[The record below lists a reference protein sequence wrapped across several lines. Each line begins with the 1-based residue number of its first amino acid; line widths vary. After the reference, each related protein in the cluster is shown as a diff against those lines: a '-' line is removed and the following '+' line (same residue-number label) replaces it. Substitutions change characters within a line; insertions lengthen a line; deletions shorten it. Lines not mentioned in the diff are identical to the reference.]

1 MIILEGTDAVGKTS
15 TIHELKKENIICLDR
30 SKDMISKYML
40 FDYSLEY
47 RASKYYQYLKENDC
61 IIIFL
66 VNNDKDELERRVR
79 TRNEIG
85 KYDLEAYQY
94 NQLYLETYEYMK
106 NRNMNIKGMIF
117 NHYIADNIMHED
129 NIRMCEYMTGLPT
142 LAKVSMGDVDLN
154 IDIAELIS
162 LYR

>member
-15 TIHELKKENIICLDR
+15 TIYELKKENIICLDR

-66 VNNDKDELERRVR
+66 VNNDKDELEKRLIMRD
-79 TRNEIG
+79 EIG
-85 KYDLEAYQY
+85 EYDLEAYRY

-106 NRNMNIKGMIF
+106 KHDML
-117 NHYIADNIMHED
+117 ED
-129 NIRMCEYMTGLPT
+129 KLFLIDVTHLT
-142 LAKVSMGDVDLN
+142 LEEQVKKVKEFILCQV
-154 IDIAELIS
+154 
-162 LYR
+162 

>member
-30 SKDMISKYML
+30 SKDVISKYML

-66 VNNDKDELERRVR
+66 VNNTNWVAAVKLLEVY
-79 TRNEIG
+79 IS
-85 KYDLEAYQY
+85 DLC
-94 NQLYLETYEYMK
+94 LYICL
-106 NRNMNIKGMIF
+106 
-117 NHYIADNIMHED
+117 
-129 NIRMCEYMTGLPT
+129 
-142 LAKVSMGDVDLN
+142 
-154 IDIAELIS
+154 
-162 LYR
+162 

>member
-15 TIHELKKENIICLDR
+15 TINELKKENIICVDR

-47 RASKYYQYLKENDC
+47 RANKYYQYLKENDC
-61 IIIFL
+61 KVIFL
-66 VNNDKDELERRVR
+66 VNNDRDELERRVKM
-79 TRNEIG
+79 RNQIG

-106 NRNMNIKGMIF
+106 EHNMLENKLFLIDVT
-117 NHYIADNIMHED
+117 H
-129 NIRMCEYMTGLPT
+129 LT
-142 LAKVSMGDVDLN
+142 LEKQVEKVKEFILCQV
-154 IDIAELIS
+154 
-162 LYR
+162 

>member
-94 NQLYLETYEYMK
+94 NQLYIETYEYMK
-106 NRNMNIKGMIF
+106 KHDMLENKLFLIDVTN
-117 NHYIADNIMHED
+117 
-129 NIRMCEYMTGLPT
+129 LT
-142 LAKVSMGDVDLN
+142 LEEQVKKVKEFILCQV
-154 IDIAELIS
+154 
-162 LYR
+162 